1 MDAKYA
7 YELFMSLLNNENV
20 SFECAASLAYLI
32 ITNNNIAASDFITL
46 INPIFEKIYGQ
57 TASMVSN
64 NLTFTDKDNTKTTV
78 THSLITDSN
87 TWLYELGTNS
97 ELSDD
102 AAALF
107 ENWCY
112 EEDNL

>member
-20 SFECAASLAYLI
+20 SFECAASLVYLI
-32 ITNNNIAASDFITL
+32 ITNSTVTASDFITL
-46 INPIFEKIYGQ
+46 INPIFEKVYGQ
-57 TASMVSN
+57 TASIVSN
-64 NLTFTDKDNTKTTV
+64 NLTFTDKNNTKTIV
-78 THSLITDSN
+78 THSLITNAS

-97 ELSDD
+97 ELSGN
-102 AAALF
+102 AATLF

-112 EEDNL
+112 EGDNS